1 LSEFDADGQLFG
13 LQKLSSPTPELS
25 IRQGARMAAERLLK
39 GGLPVPII
47 ARKCGI
53 SERTV
58 YRIKAGIPKALD
70 AFGQMGFD
78 FEIDG

>member
-1 LSEFDADGQLFG
+1 
-13 LQKLSSPTPELS
+13 
-25 IRQGARMAAERLLK
+25 MAAERLLK